1 MDKQSYKRILADE
14 MAKTSELRDKINQIK
29 SLIENNSNDMELGKK
44 IRTMY
49 WDNKKNNN
57 SDTADGMIIQD
68 KEVAL
73 MSAVKPKTIPPK
85 PSVNGKITNHKKTSI
100 FAKIIKMI
108 FGKNKE
114 EDKLNKRHKRYYGK
128 SRRYNKNFKYNKFK
142 SNNKKSYTRNSRQK
156 NN

>member
-57 SDTADGMIIQD
+57 QLG
-68 KEVAL
+68 L
-73 MSAVKPKTIPPK
+73 
-85 PSVNGKITNHKKTSI
+85 
-100 FAKIIKMI
+100 
-108 FGKNKE
+108 
-114 EDKLNKRHKRYYGK
+114 LNE
-128 SRRYNKNFKYNKFK
+128 
-142 SNNKKSYTRNSRQK
+142 
-156 NN
+156 

>member
-57 SDTADGMIIQD
+57 QLGLFN
-68 KEVAL
+68 E
-73 MSAVKPKTIPPK
+73 
-85 PSVNGKITNHKKTSI
+85 
-100 FAKIIKMI
+100 
-108 FGKNKE
+108 
-114 EDKLNKRHKRYYGK
+114 
-128 SRRYNKNFKYNKFK
+128 
-142 SNNKKSYTRNSRQK
+142 
-156 NN
+156 